1 MRFSDM
7 AHLHM
12 TPEHDIAQR
21 KRQLLAE
28 GAIYRASLAA
38 SMQEVR
44 QNLSADSL
52 ARRAAG
58 FVATA
63 ALGMI
68 KGRAG
73 IGGGIGSIGGIGMQ
87 SLLPLAIEAFSLFSK
102 KPFLKKILRTAAV
115 VATAMGAANMFLRKK
130 KSAKQDPEHEEPAQ
144 AGDETG

>member
-73 IGGGIGSIGGIGMQ
+73 IGGGIGGIGMQ
-87 SLLPLAIEAFSLFSK
+87 SLLPLAFEAFSLFSK
-102 KPFLKKILRTAAV
+102 KPFLKKILRTVAAV
-115 VATAMGAANMFLRKK
+115 AAAVGAANMFLRKK
-130 KSAKQDPEHEEPAQ
+130 KSAEQDPEHEEPAQ